1 MWTLFLQNNSRIIT
15 IMLYNYAANYNSEFA
30 FLCSWIY
37 LNLQNYV
44 AVFAAYNL
52 LKLVS
57 FMLCIPNPLAAVY
70 PK

>member
-1 MWTLFLQNNSRIIT
+1 
-15 IMLYNYAANYNSEFA
+15 MLHNYNSEFLIVNKPLL
-30 FLCSWIY
+30 FSWIC

-44 AVFAAYNL
+44 TISAVYSL

>member
-1 MWTLFLQNNSRIIT
+1 
-15 IMLYNYAANYNSEFA
+15 MLHNYNSEFLGVNKPSL
-30 FLCSWIY
+30 FSWIY

-44 AVFAAYNL
+44 AVFAVYSL
-52 LKLVS
+52 LKHVS

>member
-1 MWTLFLQNNSRIIT
+1 
-15 IMLYNYAANYNSEFA
+15 MLHNYNSEFLDVNKPL
-30 FLCSWIY
+30 FFSRIY

-44 AVFAAYNL
+44 AVFAVYSL

-57 FMLCIPNPLAAVY
+57 FMLCIPKPLAAVY

>member
-1 MWTLFLQNNSRIIT
+1 
-15 IMLYNYAANYNSEFA
+15 MLHNYNSEFA